1 MRSPLRFHV
10 QRLTTSVGAAAL
22 ALLGS
27 ACASTIANR
36 SPIGERFPA
45 VEGTSLAGVARELP
59 ADLGGQPAVLLLG
72 YVMKAQFDLDRWL
85 VGLADIGTPVAILEV
100 PTVRGLV
107 PGLISGTIDA
117 GMQMGI
123 PAEDWA
129 QVVTLYGDDAK
140 RIVEWTGNDR
150 PRNGRVALVDGEGRV
165 VWFHDRGFSAGHLL
179 ELDRAARSLLQDSTL
194 QENTMSN
201 TEGGSVERDVR
212 ELLDSQAAAWNRG
225 DLEQFLELGY
235 WRDDRLAFF
244 SGGSV
249 TRGFDTVAARYRQ
262 RYLTDGATMGQL
274 TFADV
279 EVEPLAPGLARAS
292 GRWGLVH
299 AAGEPAGGLFTLLL
313 RELPEGWRIVFDHT
327 SSDG

>member
-1 MRSPLRFHV
+1 MRFPPALRPHFFP
-10 QRLTTSVGAAAL
+10 RPPPWICAAAL
-22 ALLGS
+22 ALVCS

-45 VEGTSLAGVARELP
+45 VEGTSLAGDARELP

-85 VGLADIGTPVAILEV
+85 VGLADLGTPVDILEV

-117 GMQMGI
+117 GMQSGI

-129 QVVTLYGDDAK
+129 QVVTLYGDDAA
-140 RIVEWTGNDR
+140 RIVEWTGNER
-150 PRNGRVALVDGEGRV
+150 PRNGRVALVDGDGRV
-165 VWFHDRGFSAGHLL
+165 VWFHDRGFSAGQLL
-179 ELDRAARSLLQDSTL
+179 ELDRAARSLVQG
-194 QENTMSN
+194 NTMSKSDG
-201 TEGGSVERDVR
+201 ESVEREVR

-262 RYLTDGATMGQL
+262 RYLTDGATMGRL

-299 AAGEPAGGLFTLLL
+299 AAAEPAGGLFTLLL

>member
-1 MRSPLRFHV
+1 MRSPIRFDV
-10 QRLTTSVGAAAL
+10 QRLTTWVGAAAL

-36 SPIGERFPA
+36 SPIGEQFPA
-45 VEGTSLAGVARELP
+45 VEGTSLAGDARALP

-107 PGLISGTIDA
+107 PGLISGTIDS
-117 GMQMGI
+117 GMRSGI
-123 PAEDWA
+123 PIEDWA

-140 RIVEWTGNDR
+140 RVVEWTGNDR

-165 VWFHDRGFSAGHLL
+165 VWFHDRGFSAGQLL
-179 ELDRAARSLLQDSTL
+179 ELDRAARSLVQG
-194 QENTMSN
+194 NTMSK
-201 TEGGSVERDVR
+201 TDGESVERDVR
-212 ELLDSQAAAWNRG
+212 DLLDSQAAAWNRG
-225 DLEQFLELGY
+225 DLELFLDLGY